1 MRAICLARL
10 DRTRPVLVLTR
21 AHAQARLTRVTVA
34 PITSSIRGIS
44 SELLVG
50 PANGLDHESV
60 VSLDN
65 VQTIHRDDLG
75 RQIGYLLPHQEH
87 GLALAITLAFD
98 LP

>member
-10 DRTRPVLVLTR
+10 DKTRPVLVLTR
-21 AHAQARLTRVTVA
+21 ALAQTRLTRVTVA
-34 PITSSIRGIS
+34 TITSTVRGIS
-44 SELLVG
+44 SEVPVG

-65 VQTIHRDDLG
+65 IQTIHRDDLG

-87 GLALAITLAFD
+87 QLALAIRLAFD